1 MTRPVLRPY
10 QDRGIKALREH
21 VSAGRKRV
29 ILCGPCASGK
39 TVWAAWITRSA
50 RENFNTKV
58 LFLVHRIELIDQ
70 TVAKFAEFGIENV
83 GVIRA
88 DDSRANLMMPVQV
101 ASVWTLARHP
111 EIAMGFD
118 IVFVDECFPA
128 GTPID
133 GQPIERVKVGDEV
146 SSFDPV
152 TGELCVRR
160 VVRTFCRRPSAM
172 VRVHFSDGRTLACTP
187 NHKLWTQEGWVEAGS
202 STGHHVMLCIYSD
215 EENTLRAMRNKNL
228 EEEESEST
236 SLLRSVHR
244 TPARGEGKEGRASVL
259 DLQEAG
265 SSQGAERAD
274 VGEGRASILFAR
286 APGSIYLEAQGGR
299 HLCVDEKEPEVDRQ
313 TNDEEQS
320 DAKALC
326 SREAEHDASGD
337 EMEAA
342 RSWGQRDGANCTG
355 DVACVRAGLAVQRNR
370 SHERRMETAP
380 LQNRCRQR
388 EPEGCDRSRRTESSA
403 RIEKETGSAKGSP
416 STFSRVDRVEVLE
429 PTGDGTFGGVCS
441 DGLVYNF
448 EVEDT
453 HAYFANGVA
462 VSNCHLSLSDS
473 YLKVMD
479 LYPNATFIGLT
490 ATPHRMDGK
499 PLKDRWD
506 AIEPAATYSDL
517 IRDKFIMAPRIFS
530 PEVKPDL
537 KRVHT
542 REGDY
547 VVSELEGVMTESA
560 VLGDLVPEWKKHAGG
575 LRTVAFAVS
584 VEHSKSIAA
593 RFLEAGIPAAHID
606 AQTPLDVRKST
617 LAKLDSGELKV
628 VSNVDILTAGWN
640 QPSVKCLID
649 ARPTKS
655 LVRYLQAGGR
665 VLRVWEENGQ
675 AVTPIILDHACN
687 VDRHNFPHMDR
698 KWTLDGPAA
707 HSKKAPAVCIKCQ
720 SFIEH
725 YPCPWCGFAP
735 PAPPPREAKEVKDV
749 AMRERTFEDPRRI
762 FFEKKLSEAKE
773 RGFKPGFAAAQ
784 YKDEFEEWPPW
795 AWSQEAKDK
804 FAADKE
810 WQKRQAGR
818 SAERAHWEARERV
831 GRFKSEKEREE
842 EFLAWARDEDSP
854 LLDPE

>member
-1 MTRPVLRPY
+1 MEKISLRPY
-10 QDRGIKALREH
+10 QERGIRALRDH
-21 VSAGRKRV
+21 VNAGRKRV

-70 TVAKFAEFGIENV
+70 TVAKFAEFGITDV

-88 DDSRANLMMPVQV
+88 DDSRSNLMMPVQI
-101 ASVWTLARHP
+101 ASVWTLSRHP
-111 EIAMGFD
+111 EIALGFD
-118 IVFVDECFPA
+118 IVFC
-128 GTPID
+128 
-133 GQPIERVKVGDEV
+133 DEV
-146 SSFDPV
+146 H
-152 TGELCVRR
+152 L
-160 VVRTFCRRPSAM
+160 AM
-172 VRVHFSDGRTLACTP
+172 
-187 NHKLWTQEGWVEAGS
+187 
-202 STGHHVMLCIYSD
+202 
-215 EENTLRAMRNKNL
+215 
-228 EEEESEST
+228 
-236 SLLRSVHR
+236 
-244 TPARGEGKEGRASVL
+244 
-259 DLQEAG
+259 
-265 SSQGAERAD
+265 AD
-274 VGEGRASILFAR
+274 
-286 APGSIYLEAQGGR
+286 
-299 HLCVDEKEPEVDRQ
+299 
-313 TNDEEQS
+313 T
-320 DAKALC
+320 
-326 SREAEHDASGD
+326 
-337 EMEAA
+337 
-342 RSWGQRDGANCTG
+342 
-355 DVACVRAGLAVQRNR
+355 
-370 SHERRMETAP
+370 
-380 LQNRCRQR
+380 
-388 EPEGCDRSRRTESSA
+388 
-403 RIEKETGSAKGSP
+403 
-416 STFSRVDRVEVLE
+416 
-429 PTGDGTFGGVCS
+429 
-441 DGLVYNF
+441 
-448 EVEDT
+448 
-453 HAYFANGVA
+453 
-462 VSNCHLSLSDS
+462 
-473 YLKVMD
+473 YLKVFD

-707 HSKKAPAVCIKCQ
+707 HSKKAPSVCIKCQ

-773 RGFKPGFAAAQ
+773 RGFKPGYASAQ

-810 WQKRQAGR
+810 WQKRQAAR

-831 GRFKSEKEREE
+831 GRFKSEKERED